1 MIRKNLRW
9 MSAVLLAVNLVVAM
23 SNSLMAQSQNP
34 AANFH
39 TTTPIKH
46 LVVIF
51 QENVSF
57 DHYFASYPNAQNLE
71 GETPFHGKKD
81 TPAVNGLTGG
91 LTSAN
96 PNTDYPPFRLDPAQ
110 NYTCSQNHDYTHEQ
124 EAFDSGLMDKFP
136 EFTANVCTGYPD
148 VQELGAAIVM
158 GWFDGNTVTAE
169 WNYAQHFAMDQN
181 FFGTNFGPSTVG
193 AINVISGMTGNV
205 DLNHLIPGS
214 GFGDDI
220 TYTNDGKSA
229 SVTGDPDPYWDDCG
243 APDQASVLGKNIGDL
258 LNARKITWGWFQ
270 GGFAPSAVVGG
281 IAQCNTSTN
290 RIDGTPETA
299 YSAHH
304 DPFEYYFSTANIHH
318 TPPKNLSE
326 VGHDG
331 AANHQ
336 YDLSY
341 FWKVVENGNL
351 PAVSYLKANR
361 AQDGHPGNS
370 SPLDEQQFIVK
381 VINGLQ
387 ASSVW
392 DSTAVIITYDDSDG
406 WYDHVIGPIVNQS
419 MSVNDALTGAGM
431 CGTGASSLGGIQARC
446 GYGPRLPF
454 LVISPFAKENFVDS
468 TLTDQ
473 SSVVRFIEDNWD
485 LGRIGPG
492 SFDQIAGPI
501 TNMFD
506 FKHPRTDRV
515 FLDPN
520 TGQVLN

>member
-1 MIRKNLRW
+1 
-9 MSAVLLAVNLVVAM
+9 MS
-23 SNSLMAQSQNP
+23 
-34 AANFH
+34 
-39 TTTPIKH
+39 
-46 LVVIF
+46 
-51 QENVSF
+51 
-57 DHYFASYPNAQNLE
+57 
-71 GETPFHGKKD
+71 
-81 TPAVNGLTGG
+81 
-91 LTSAN
+91 
-96 PNTDYPPFRLDPAQ
+96 
-110 NYTCSQNHDYTHEQ
+110 
-124 EAFDSGLMDKFP
+124 EA
-136 EFTANVCTGYPD
+136 
-148 VQELGAAIVM
+148 
-158 GWFDGNTVTAE
+158 
-169 WNYAQHFAMDQN
+169 
-181 FFGTNFGPSTVG
+181 
-193 AINVISGMTGNV
+193 
-205 DLNHLIPGS
+205 
-214 GFGDDI
+214 
-220 TYTNDGKSA
+220 
-229 SVTGDPDPYWDDCG
+229 
-243 APDQASVLGKNIGDL
+243 
-258 LNARKITWGWFQ
+258 
-270 GGFAPSAVVGG
+270 
-281 IAQCNTSTN
+281 
-290 RIDGTPETA
+290 A

-304 DPFEYYFSTANIHH
+304 NPFEYYFSTANIHH

-326 VGHDG
+326 VGRDG
-331 AANHQ
+331 QANHQ

-381 VINGLQ
+381 VINALQ

-419 MSVNDALTGAGM
+419 VSVNDALTGAGV

-454 LVISPFAKENFVDS
+454 LVISPFAKDNYVDS
-468 TLTDQ
+468 TVTDQ

-515 FLDPN
+515 ILDPN
-520 TGQVLN
+520 TGQVVN